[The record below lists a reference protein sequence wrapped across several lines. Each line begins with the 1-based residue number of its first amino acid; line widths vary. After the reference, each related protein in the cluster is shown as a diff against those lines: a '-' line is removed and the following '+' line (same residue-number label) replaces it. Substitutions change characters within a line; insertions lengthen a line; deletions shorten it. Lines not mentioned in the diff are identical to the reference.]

1 MGPIKPIIW
10 PRGRLLKPNVSAL
23 PHRIS
28 IQGETKWALVGSG
41 GNLSQKNVFKSQFL
55 TQHSKTD
62 NQIQMRG
69 VIERNNKFVSFK
81 RILCVLQMSNVNCT
95 LYDGGGRGLEC
106 SRFLIDAGGEELFLI
121 LTAKAHEWQQTSAK
135 YDCPQF
141 LTMTKTIAVMSMVQG
156 TD

>member
-1 MGPIKPIIW
+1 MC
-10 PRGRLLKPNVSAL
+10 PRSLIESQFKGRPSGHWSV
-23 PHRIS
+23 
-28 IQGETKWALVGSG
+28 QGKICPK
-41 GNLSQKNVFKSQFL
+41 KNVFKSQFL

-141 LTMTKTIAVMSMVQG
+141 LIMTKTIAVMSMVQG